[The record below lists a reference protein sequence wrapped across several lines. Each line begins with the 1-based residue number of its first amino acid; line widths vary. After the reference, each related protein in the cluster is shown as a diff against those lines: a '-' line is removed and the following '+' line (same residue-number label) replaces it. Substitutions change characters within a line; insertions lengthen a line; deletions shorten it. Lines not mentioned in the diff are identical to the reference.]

1 MKHEKNMG
9 ALYSG
14 TLAEIWV
21 HQNPTL
27 YDINPGRMMFAASD
41 ERQ

>member
-1 MKHEKNMG
+1 MG